1 MMSVQR
7 LGACGL
13 GLVLALVGLMVAPPV
28 AQAAD
33 PIPIATIQGTGPVS
47 PYDKKTVTTT
57 PSRVTAVYGQ
67 VSSAELRGFVIQ
79 TPGTGGPRR
88 DLSKA
93 SDAIFVYLGSTAF
106 DVKIG
111 DAVSVTG
118 TVSEFNGLTQI
129 GGAVTITRVTGGVP
143 TVRPVSGLRWADT
156 VDQRENLESMLYSS
170 TERFTV
176 SDTFPLLRFG
186 ELGLTSAE
194 LPLQPTEVARPG
206 SAAAERQAA
215 RNLAIRVNLD
225 DGSNRG
231 FTRTAT
237 LPARPLPYLSV
248 GESVAIGDRLRLTEP
263 VIVDWRNNAWKLNPT
278 SPTVPGSEPATIRQ
292 VRDDPAPRVRGA
304 FSVASFNVLN
314 YFTTTGQGRSGCNG
328 GNLAADDTFNVTYDC
343 DVRGAWDGADL
354 NRQQTKIIAAL
365 NSMDAS
371 VVGLMEIENSA
382 RLGEQPDEALLALVA
397 ALNVD
402 AGYRKWAAVAS
413 STQLQPVAEQDVITN
428 ALIYQPREVR
438 LNGRAYALGSAAGD
452 DGAFRN
458 ARTPIAASFTPR
470 GGGDPVL
477 VVVNHFKSKG
487 SGDDATGD
495 NDDVGDGQGFYNGDR
510 VRQAQALRG
519 WVPDVQR
526 AARARAVALVGDFNS
541 YGQEDPLRVLYAGG
555 YRNIAPADEWSYS
568 FGGLLGSLDHV
579 LLNPAARQRL
589 TRADIW
595 NVNAGESPALE
606 YSTYKTT
613 ANDYYSP
620 GPRRSSDHDPV
631 VVGLR
636 RR

>member
-1 MMSVQR
+1 MSWRR
-7 LGACGL
+7 LGAYGL
-13 GLVLALVGLMVAPPV
+13 GLGLALVGLVLVPP
-28 AQAAD
+28 AAHAAD
-33 PIPIATIQGTGPVS
+33 PIPIAAIQGTGAAS
-47 PYDKKTVTTT
+47 PETGKVVTTT

-79 TPGTGGPRR
+79 TAGTGGPRR

-118 TVSEFNGLTQI
+118 TVGEFSGLTQL
-129 GGAVTITRVTGGVP
+129 GGAVTINQLAGDYP
-143 TVRPVSGLRWADT
+143 AVRPITGLRWADT
-156 VDQRENLESMLYSS
+156 IQHRENLESMLYAS

-176 SDTFPLLRFG
+176 SDTFPLLRYG

-206 SAAAERQAA
+206 SRAAQRQEA

-248 GESVAIGDRLRLTEP
+248 GVPVAIGDRLRLTEP
-263 VIVDWRNNAWKLNPT
+263 VIVDWRNSAWKFNPT
-278 SPTVPGSEPATIRQ
+278 TPTVPGAEPATIQQ
-292 VRDDPAPRVRGA
+292 VVDDPAPRVGGT

-314 YFTTTGQGRSGCNG
+314 YFTTTGQGRSGCAG
-328 GNLAADDTFNVTYDC
+328 GNLATDDTYNVTYDC

-382 RLGEQPDEALLALVA
+382 KLGEQPDEALQSLVA

-402 AGYRKWAAVAS
+402 AGYRKWAAVPS
-413 STQLQPVAEQDVITN
+413 SVQLQPVAEQDVITN
-428 ALIYQPREVR
+428 ALIYQTRDVR
-438 LNGRAYALGSAAGD
+438 LNGKAYALGAAAGD
-452 DGAFRN
+452 DGAFGN

-487 SGDDATGD
+487 GDDAATGD
-495 NDDVGDGQGFYNGDR
+495 NADAGDGQGFFNGDR
-510 VRQAQALRG
+510 VRQAQALRD
-519 WVPDVQR
+519 WVPTVQR
-526 AARARAVALVGDFNS
+526 TARTRAVALVGDFNS
-541 YGQEDPLRVLYAGG
+541 YGREDPLRVLYGAG
-555 YRNIAPADEWSYS
+555 YRNVAPDDEWSYS
-568 FGGLLGSLDHV
+568 YSGLLGSLDHV
-579 LLNPAARQRL
+579 LLNRDARKRH

-606 YSTYKTT
+606 YSTYRTT
-613 ANDYYSP
+613 ADDYYSP